1 MEIKNYKTLKSEIQ
15 ELFDNN
21 DIGDYADID
30 WIMVEITGKTRSMLP
45 FHSFSEDE
53 ITKIRLAVEKR
64 IKHIPIA
71 YIFGKSYFFGREF
84 IVDENV
90 LIPRQD
96 TEILVQRL
104 ISDINDF
111 QNKFGKKASV
121 LDIGTGSGAIA
132 ITVQKETDTNV
143 VACDISEGALAV
155 AKSNAKKLGANVG
168 FVHSDLF
175 ENVSGKFDF
184 IVSNPP
190 YIETTVIDGL
200 SCEVRDYEPKLALD
214 GGKDGLIYYRRII
227 DNAKSYLKLNGKL
240 YFEIGY
246 NQADS
251 VSELMKTKFKDI
263 EIIRD
268 YDDNNRVVLGE
279 ILWLKD

>member
-1 MEIKNYKTLKSEIQ
+1 MEIKDYKTLKNEIQ
-15 ELFDNN
+15 NLFDDN
-21 DIGDYADID
+21 DISDYADID

-45 FHSFSEDE
+45 FHEFSEDE
-53 ITKIRLAVEKR
+53 ITKIWGVAQKR

-84 IVDENV
+84 LVNENV

-104 ISDINDF
+104 ISDIAEF

-132 ITVQKETDTNV
+132 ITIQKETDANV

-155 AKSNAKKLGANVG
+155 AKSNAKSLGANVC
-168 FVHSDLF
+168 FTHSDLF
-175 ENVSGKFDF
+175 ENISGKFDF

-190 YIETTVIDGL
+190 YIETAVIEGL
-200 SCEVRDYEPKLALD
+200 TREVRDNEPKLALD

-227 DNAKSYLKLNGKL
+227 DEAKNYLNVNGKL

-279 ILWLKD
+279 IL